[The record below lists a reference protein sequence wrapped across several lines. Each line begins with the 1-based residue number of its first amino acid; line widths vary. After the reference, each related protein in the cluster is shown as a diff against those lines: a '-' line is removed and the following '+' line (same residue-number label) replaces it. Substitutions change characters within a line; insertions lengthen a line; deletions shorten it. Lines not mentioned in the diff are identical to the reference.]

1 MNRVD
6 PISLEGDRPVSRRTL
21 LLTAILLCLFYALLW
36 SPWWY
41 PLSDSA
47 LYLNMARALARGASV
62 ESLRQMHRD
71 VRPFTP
77 LLLAGIMKLGGG
89 IGAMHAA
96 MISLTLLSHALAFLT
111 LRRWFDE
118 RMALMATVATATSW
132 WVYANA
138 FTIMTEPLFLV
149 MFWAAMLAMS
159 YLVPPVPS
167 PAEGCAPRIPPVRAP
182 AALKQ
187 WVLVIAAALL
197 MAGAWENRVA
207 AALLLPGMI
216 FGLWMSNRDISR
228 RTRIGWVAIFVVV
241 FALLVW
247 DYKRPAPGT
256 QIPQAHEETYHLNF
270 FVGMKNP
277 VIQLPV
283 SAGRWII
290 EGLAATGAVPFDM
303 ASQPIRVAAG
313 AAAILILILACIGWW
328 RLWRGR
334 HWYAVGMAA
343 YFVPILVQWGARIK
357 PRYMTPI
364 APVLFI
370 QLWLGAAWCLRS
382 LSPGTPGERAR
393 VRGSSGISNLR
404 SQIAAPLT
412 LTLSPR
418 STAGRGDR
426 IGTVLL
432 AILLAMNL
440 VPYGIEVY
448 LRHGS
453 SRNFYDLARRGGF
466 AELIDIG
473 GYIKHHAAKD
483 AVIWVNWPPPSSRP
497 PDAVF
502 APDRRIVQFL
512 SDRDVRFMKADGSG
526 DAEPGSSEQL
536 DRFFSEVEGDWAIVY
551 YSRLGWPSYHLP
563 LAGTVAPGSGPCW
576 WQLYHRSAAT
586 HRFEPVDMPRQRD
599 YVRSIPGLH

>member
-1 MNRVD
+1 LNRVD
-6 PISLEGDRPVSRRTL
+6 SILLAGNRRVPRRTL

-96 MISLTLLSHALAFLT
+96 MIVLTLLSHALAFLT

-118 RMALMATVATATSW
+118 RIALLATVATATSW

-149 MFWAAMLAMS
+149 MFWGAMLALS
-159 YLVPPVPS
+159 FVPGSTRP
-167 PAEGCAPRIPPVRAP
+167 
-182 AALKQ
+182 KQ
-187 WVLVIAAALL
+187 WTLVVAAALL

-207 AALLLPGMI
+207 AALLLPGI
-216 FGLWMSNRDISR
+216 LFGLWMSHRDASR
-228 RTRIGWVAIFVVV
+228 RIRLGWVAVFVVV

-247 DYKRPAPGT
+247 DYKRPTPGA
-256 QIPQAHEETYHLNF
+256 QIAEAHEETYHLNF

-277 VIQLPV
+277 LMQMPV

-290 EGLAATGAVPFDM
+290 EGLAAAGAVPFDM
-303 ASQPIRVAAG
+303 ASQPIRVAAS
-313 AAAILILILACIGWW
+313 ACAILILILACIGWW
-328 RLWRGR
+328 QLWRGR
-334 HWYAVGMAA
+334 HWYAVGMAV

-370 QLWLGAAWCLRS
+370 QLWLGATWCLHS
-382 LSPGTPGERAR
+382 
-393 VRGSSGISNLR
+393 
-404 SQIAAPLT
+404 
-412 LTLSPR
+412 LSPR
-418 STAGRGDR
+418 STAGRGNR
-426 IGTVLL
+426 IGAFLL
-432 AILLAMNL
+432 AVLLAMNL
-440 VPYGIEVY
+440 VPYAIEVY

-473 GYIKHHAAKD
+473 GYIENHTAKD

-502 APDRRIVQFL
+502 APDRRIVEFL
-512 SDRDVRFMKADGSG
+512 SDREARFMKADGAG
-526 DAEPGSSEQL
+526 AAEPGSREQL
-536 DRFFSEVEGDWAIVY
+536 DRFFNEVEGDWAIVY

-563 LAGTVAPGSGPCW
+563 LAGAVAPGGGPRW
-576 WQLYHRSAAT
+576 WQLFHRSAAT
-586 HRFEPVDMPRQRD
+586 HRFEPVDVPRDRD